1 MNRLAVAS
9 VTLAVAVFACRDSG
23 GGGDDT
29 NVDAPVNTDDVR
41 IQDIQSSA
49 ITAGTAVNVKG
60 VVVTVIDM
68 YGGKTGDIWVQ
79 EPGGGEFSG
88 VHVFGAE
95 LADVGALQV
104 GDLVDIEGAEKDEF
118 AYQGMNGSGGDTSGR
133 SVTELKPIA
142 GGKMK
147 VTKVGTMGVPA
158 PQMVDALAIG
168 QKATQAERDAEWE
181 KWEGVYVKLVNVT
194 VQTRPECVGSACND
208 ETLNKFEV
216 AGKGVVESALAAFP
230 GFVPKMGTT
239 AAIPSSIKALDC
251 LGSVTG
257 VVDYFFD
264 YLILST
270 EIQTG
275 GTGCP
280 AAETTAQACSD
291 GVDNDGNGF
300 SDCNDNNCIV
310 PAAACHPAKTI
321 PEVQATTP
329 MGGVELQNVYVTA
342 VAFNK
347 RDFWVSSSLTAA
359 SNNGIYVRSLSGAA
373 VLDPAVVIGARVNVI
388 GKVTEGNNDAM
399 GDTLTQ
405 ISRLAVT
412 VAAAP
417 TTPPVPVVGQTVTS
431 LKANATGEPYESVL
445 VTLTNVKVV
454 SLGTN
459 QTFGVGN
466 ATQSP
471 GTVAFKHDDDVYR
484 FVDVSG
490 NMNLGQCYSTITGIW
505 TYSVFENEYLF
516 LPRSAPGSNP
526 ATPDGVLAA
535 NQADCAN

>member
-1 MNRLAVAS
+1 MNRMLVAS
-9 VTLAVAVFACRDSG
+9 VTLAVAIFACRDSG
-23 GGGDDT
+23 GGGDD
-29 NVDAPVNTDDVR
+29 VDAPVTSDDVT
-41 IQDIQSSA
+41 IQDIQSSS
-49 ITAGTAVNVKG
+49 ITAGTAVKVKG
-60 VVVTVIDM
+60 VIVTAIDT

-88 VHVFGAE
+88 VHVYGAE
-95 LADVGALQV
+95 LADIGALQV
-104 GDLVDIEGAEKDEF
+104 GDVVDIEGAEKDEF
-118 AYQGMNGSGGDTSGR
+118 AYMGSNGSGGDTSGR

-147 VTKVGTMGVPA
+147 VTKVSSGAVPA
-158 PQMVDALAIG
+158 PQVVDALAIG

-181 KWEGVYVKLVNVT
+181 KWEGVYIKLVNVT
-194 VQTRPECVGSACND
+194 VQSKPECVGSMCND
-208 ETLNKFEV
+208 ETLNKFDIVGE
-216 AGKGVVESALAAFP
+216 GVVESALAPFP
-230 GFVPKMGTT
+230 GFMPRMGTT
-239 AAIPSSIKALDC
+239 APVPSNLNALDC

-264 YLILST
+264 YLILNT

-280 AAETTAQACSD
+280 AAEATAQACAD
-291 GVDNDGNGF
+291 GIDNDGNGF

-321 PEVQATTP
+321 SEVQATTP

-347 RDFWVSSSLTAA
+347 KDFWVSSGLTAA
-359 SNNGIYVRSLSGAA
+359 ASNGIYVRSLSGAA
-373 VLDPAVVIGARVNVI
+373 VLDPAVVVGARVNVI

-405 ISRLAVT
+405 ISRLGVT
-412 VAAAP
+412 VVAAP
-417 TTPPVPVVGQTVTS
+417 TTPPVPAVGQSVTS
-431 LKANATGEPYESVL
+431 LKASGTGEPYESVL
-445 VTLTNVKVV
+445 VTLTNVKVM
-454 SLGTN
+454 SLGTS

-466 ATQSP
+466 LAQSP

-490 NMNLGQCYSTITGIW
+490 NMNLGKCYSTITGIW

-516 LPRSAPGSNP
+516 LPRAAPGSNP